1 MRFIKNEVFYKNAL
15 TIIIYKCNIGQV
27 ADAITQNAANEIKN
41 LVDIN

>member
-1 MRFIKNEVFYKNAL
+1 MRFIKNEVFYKNPL